1 MNKFQVLLF
10 ATFRDQVGEKS
21 ITIELPPDATV
32 SDFKNAMGEKYPA
45 IAEGLDSMLV
55 AVNKD
60 FAFNNDVIP
69 EDAELAIF
77 PPVSG
82 GSQPPTIFAITED
95 ELDLNDILT
104 KITLPSTGAACIF
117 SGMVRGETQR
127 GDFHD
132 TQYLEYEAYPAM
144 AEAKMQQV
152 AQEIRQK
159 WSAVEG
165 IAIIQRI
172 GKLMPG
178 TPTVLIACSASHRD
192 VGAFEAARYGI
203 DRLKEIVPVFKKE
216 VGPDGSEWVE
226 GKYIPKPGE

>member
-21 ITIELPPDATV
+21 ITIELPPEATV
-32 SDFKNAMGEKYPA
+32 SDFKTAMAEKYPA
-45 IAEGLDSMLV
+45 IAESLDTMLV

-60 FAFNNDVIP
+60 YAFDGEIIP
-69 EDAELAIF
+69 QGAELAIF

-82 GSQPPTIFAITED
+82 GSEAPTIFAITED
-95 ELDLNDILT
+95 ELDLNDILV
-104 KITLPSTGAACIF
+104 KITLPSTGAACFF

-127 GDFHD
+127 GDFHN

-159 WSAVEG
+159 WPAVEG